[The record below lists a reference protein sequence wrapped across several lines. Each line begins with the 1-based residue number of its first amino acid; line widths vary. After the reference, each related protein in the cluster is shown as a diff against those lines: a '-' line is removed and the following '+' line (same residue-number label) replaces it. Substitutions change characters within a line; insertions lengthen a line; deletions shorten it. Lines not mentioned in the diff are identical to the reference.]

1 MRKFD
6 KKRYIDNKKVQ
17 VADEVMR
24 VIWGYLVS
32 SNVAD
37 DTWYNYMY
45 NVSSCVK

>member
-6 KKRYIDNKKVQ
+6 KKRDIDYQKVQ
-17 VADEVMR
+17 VADEVKR
-24 VIWGYLVS
+24 DIWDYLVS

-37 DTWYNYMY
+37 DAWYNNMY

>member
-6 KKRYIDNKKVQ
+6 KKRYIDYQKVQ
-17 VADEVMR
+17 VADKVMR
-24 VIWGYLVS
+24 DIWGYLVS

>member
-6 KKRYIDNKKVQ
+6 KKRDIDYQKVQ

-24 VIWGYLVS
+24 DIWGYVVS
-32 SNVAD
+32 SDVAD
-37 DTWYNYMY
+37 DAWYNNMY